1 MDFLRVSLR
10 APARAL
16 PELARFYADVLG
28 PEALAVSGERIAV
41 RAGATLVELVPGPGE
56 PYYHFALLAP
66 GDRFEA
72 ALDWARERTELLPDP
87 DGGDV
92 VFDFSNWDARAFY
105 FHDPAGN
112 VVEVISHRGLGGT
125 GAAGAFAAAEL
136 LGVSELGLVGD
147 SSALAPALDRQLG
160 LDLWDG
166 TAADPERLAFVGE
179 PGRTLILAAPGRPWL
194 PTGRPAE
201 AHAVDAV
208 LSGAGPRREAVLE
221 GGLFR
226 LRSVGDE

>member
-1 MDFLRVSLR
+1 VDFLRVSLQ

-16 PELARFYADVLG
+16 PELARFYGDLLG
-28 PEALAVSGERIAV
+28 LEPLDVSGEGVAV
-41 RAGATLVELVPGPGE
+41 RAGATRLELVPGAGE

-72 ALDWARERTELLPDP
+72 ALAWADERSELLPDP

-92 VFDFSNWDARAFY
+92 VFDFTDWDARALY

-112 VVEVISHRGLGGT
+112 VVEVIAHRGLGET
-125 GAAGAFAAAEL
+125 GAEGPFAGDEL

-147 SSALAPALDRQLG
+147 TSTLARALDEQLG
-160 LDLWDG
+160 LKLWDG
-166 TAADPERLAFVGE
+166 TAGDPERLAFVGE

-201 AHAVDAV
+201 AHPVEAV
-208 LSGAGPRREAVLE
+208 LSGAGPRREAVL
-221 GGLFR
+221 GDGLFR
-226 LRSVGDE
+226 LSAGRDE